1 MTLIRKLG
9 LASLFLGV
17 VCFGQAERSQVG
29 SYRAKIVLEDGTE
42 LPRQPIIMVQPQMH
56 NGCRINQVF
65 GNGTVMY
72 SAWSDQPELPSD
84 ECTVEIRLEGLRT
97 KVATLRDGAVV
108 SLKRLG
114 ESEGVVSPASSLN
127 APKPAAKAYSKGVE
141 ALRHGKWD
149 EAQKQLEQA
158 IKIYP
163 EYAQAYSDLGDVLE
177 KQQKPAEAQ
186 AAFQKALELSPKYLK
201 PYAQLARLAISQNRL
216 QDALEITDRAVKL
229 NPSEFPSI
237 YYYQALAHY
246 QMHQLQ
252 PAEDSLKQAID
263 LDVDH
268 QMPKA
273 YYMMGLVKEQKGDKP
288 GAIQAFE
295 SYIAQSPKPND
306 ADAVKERIARL
317 KAGGQ

>member
-1 MTLIRKLG
+1 MKVARTIG
-9 LASLFLGV
+9 FGSFCLAV
-17 VCFGQAERSQVG
+17 MCFGQGERSQIG
-29 SYRAKIVLEDGTE
+29 SYHAKIVLEDGTE
-42 LPRQPIIMVQPQMH
+42 LPRQPIIMVRPQMH

-72 SAWSDQPELPSD
+72 SAWSNQPELPSD
-84 ECTVEIRLEGLRT
+84 ECIVEIRLEGLRT

-108 SLKRLG
+108 TLKRVG

-141 ALRHGKWD
+141 ALRKGKWD
-149 EAQKQLEQA
+149 EAQKQFEQA
-158 IKIYP
+158 VTIYP
-163 EYAQAYSDLGDVLE
+163 EYAQAYSDLGEALE

-216 QDALEITDRAVKL
+216 QDALQITDRAVKL
-229 NPSEFPSI
+229 NATEFPSI
-237 YYYQALAHY
+237 YYYQALAHF

-252 PAEDSLKQAID
+252 PAEDSLKQAIE

-273 YYMMGLVKEQKGDKP
+273 YYMLGLVLEQKGDKP
-288 GAIQAFE
+288 GSIRAFE
-295 SYIAQSPKPND
+295 EYVAQSPKPPD
-306 ADAVKERIARL
+306 ADAVKDRIARM
-317 KAGGQ
+317 KAAQ